1 MDLTERWPRWEKTNC
16 FQKLATGLTI
26 PQLPSLSP
34 ADFDVVR
41 RQRIQR
47 QGDVY
52 YGISQDVANHELDGI
67 DSLKAEGDGN
77 LDHWPSWEDD
87 GAMRDAL
94 ESALSMSS
102 AADIR
107 TEHYIALSPWY
118 RRRRSSLGLSPMAL
132 VTNERMRATRD
143 HIKGLHSSAIR
154 LNLQQSFGLC
164 HKEEVDLQLTSLLWT
179 GAPVVWVVISP
190 MHSAKF
196 ETQLVDHL
204 HMSPHCSQFVRHHQL
219 IVPPS
224 VLDAWEIDFSIFA
237 QVAGE
242 AVRLNHQTYYYQ
254 WHLGANISETINGC
268 EQVWGPPPF
277 YQYCQVGDVRCESP
291 SPITAANMAILV
303 PHPRELRDQPGDS
316 LATSIIAPTTE
327 MATSLS
333 VRSLESGKYS
343 SLFVQQDS
351 ASDSSRRGLPSPTE
365 NSANGVQ
372 DVAQPAP
379 GSNHGSFTNLRR
391 AQQATLRLPASNL
404 DTRKQIS
411 PVSSIQESSDEA
423 LSGDSDEAIDD
434 FDSDGKDSNPPATPS
449 RVQRAAL
456 PPFGPS
462 LSQLEATAAVPL
474 TSAIPAI
481 LDSTL
486 QEGNAF
492 GRLTIGSAS
501 EGSSAAS
508 VDVRSPAMLTPPST
522 GKSTRNHR
530 IRESISRET
539 HGREIDQY
547 VEFGIQNRDSIA
559 WKYISPQEAGEVL
572 SRFRPQVW
580 LNTSAIMETLS
591 HMVDAR
597 PDVYVVNAHSFSTA
611 RRTGELESIASHWGL
626 STIILIPVHLKEKS
640 HWFLVSLDLQRR
652 VVSMHENSIFRSIED
667 LFVDHLVDRDA
678 WTLKYLKVLAND
690 GHNCGII
697 LLKEAEA
704 ILRPDMDIPD
714 DFNLLRQRYVRM
726 VVQDSLFRNL
736 PSRTPNPRIQSSEL
750 SPHEDLSDDMILNS
764 PEQETPLSQT
774 ELETLASAVGCDK
787 VLGDL
792 QGLFET
798 LRVTPVRGIEQA
810 TQLYVDTRDN
820 LTTDAQERAFVAEI
834 LKSKKPEIEQ
844 ALRIYAMKSRS
855 VTADKRGV
863 AQTSTPQSGV
873 KLYSEG
879 ESLEILGRF
888 QKSLAAI
895 FLARIFELLVKHYRE
910 EKMAQQE
917 AQRRIRNHENYR
929 RRREARG
936 YKVTKRRKDA
946 DGFEVV
952 TTGTSSTSIEKISA
966 ASMRHAEWKA
976 YDLLAGNC
984 EPTEKDKNRET
995 VKAARNFGSQLLAYE
1010 AEAGPGWPLWMF
1022 IPTRKIQSPAD
1033 ACYNVTGK
1041 K

>member
-277 YQYCQVGDVRCESP
+277 YQYCQVGDARCESP

-411 PVSSIQESSDEA
+411 RVSSTQESSDEA
-423 LSGDSDEAIDD
+423 LSGHSDEGIGDVE
-434 FDSDGKDSNPPATPS
+434 SDGEDSSPPATPS
-449 RVQRAAL
+449 QVERA
-456 PPFGPS
+456 PFSPFGPS
-462 LSQLEATAAVPL
+462 LSQLEATAAAAVPSA
-474 TSAIPAI
+474 SAIDAF
-481 LDSTL
+481 LNSTL
-486 QEGNAF
+486 HEGNAF

-501 EGSSAAS
+501 EESSSAS
-508 VDVRSPAMLTPPST
+508 GNVRSPAVLTPPST
-522 GKSTRNHR
+522 GKSTRNRR
-530 IRESISRET
+530 IREAINRET
-539 HGREIDQY
+539 RDREIDQY
-547 VEFGIQNRDSIA
+547 IEFGNKNRDSIA
-559 WKYISPQEAGEVL
+559 WKYISPGETGEVL

-580 LNTSAIMETLS
+580 LSTSAIMETL
-591 HMVDAR
+591 HHLTDAR
-597 PDVYVVNAHSFSTA
+597 PDVHVVNAHAFSMA
-611 RRTGELESIASHWGL
+611 RHTGELDTIASRWGL
-626 STIILIPVHLKEKS
+626 ATIILIPVHLEEKD
-640 HWFLVSLDLQRR
+640 HWFLVSLDLQRY
-652 VVSMHENSIFRSIED
+652 VISMHESSVPGDVENLLLD
-667 LFVDHLVDRDA
+667 YLADQDT
-678 WTLKYLKVLAND
+678 WTLERRAVS
-690 GHNCGII
+690 
-697 LLKEAEA
+697 
-704 ILRPDMDIPD
+704 IP
-714 DFNLLRQRYVRM
+714 
-726 VVQDSLFRNL
+726 
-736 PSRTPNPRIQSSEL
+736 
-750 SPHEDLSDDMILNS
+750 
-764 PEQETPLSQT
+764 
-774 ELETLASAVGCDK
+774 
-787 VLGDL
+787 
-792 QGLFET
+792 
-798 LRVTPVRGIEQA
+798 
-810 TQLYVDTRDN
+810 
-820 LTTDAQERAFVAEI
+820 
-834 LKSKKPEIEQ
+834 
-844 ALRIYAMKSRS
+844 
-855 VTADKRGV
+855 
-863 AQTSTPQSGV
+863 
-873 KLYSEG
+873 
-879 ESLEILGRF
+879 
-888 QKSLAAI
+888 
-895 FLARIFELLVKHYRE
+895 
-910 EKMAQQE
+910 
-917 AQRRIRNHENYR
+917 
-929 RRREARG
+929 
-936 YKVTKRRKDA
+936 
-946 DGFEVV
+946 
-952 TTGTSSTSIEKISA
+952 
-966 ASMRHAEWKA
+966 SM
-976 YDLLAGNC
+976 L
-984 EPTEKDKNRET
+984 
-995 VKAARNFGSQLLAYE
+995 
-1010 AEAGPGWPLWMF
+1010 
-1022 IPTRKIQSPAD
+1022 
-1033 ACYNVTGK
+1033 
-1041 K
+1041 